1 MQVVDKQNEQKEYWL
16 KKLTQQREL
25 RFGKVAAELSGTGVL
40 HRTPYLYRLS
50 KEGAKIIE
58 EYTPNIISE
67 YLGDPD
73 LTKHKESAKE
83 IIKSFCEGVKQ
94 HIRQKSAQLSIG
106 DRNFTSAIN
115 EAEQDFIH
123 SLNIERGKK
132 ERNMSDK
139 NDVVVHGI
147 TINHPQIVTI
157 AQTGNNTQNNNI
169 QLLDYNQIYQLIQH
183 LNVEESKK
191 QEFVRDIQ
199 EIEEQVKKENPDDSR
214 IKALLHKIWKWSK
227 DNGVQI
233 FLSLLPPIMERWN
246 K

>member
-1 MQVVDKQNEQKEYWL
+1 
-16 KKLTQQREL
+16 
-25 RFGKVAAELSGTGVL
+25 
-40 HRTPYLYRLS
+40 
-50 KEGAKIIE
+50 
-58 EYTPNIISE
+58 
-67 YLGDPD
+67 
-73 LTKHKESAKE
+73 
-83 IIKSFCEGVKQ
+83 
-94 HIRQKSAQLSIG
+94 
-106 DRNFTSAIN
+106 
-115 EAEQDFIH
+115 
-123 SLNIERGKK
+123 
-132 ERNMSDK
+132 MSDK
-139 NDVVVHGI
+139 NDVVVHG
-147 TINHPQIVTI
+147 TTLNHPQIVTI